1 VLALHSE
8 HPLTL
13 SPLVATLDISHT
25 VLNIILHILQHFFLS
40 HLTAGQGSRLLSPC
54 SSQHLGSPLV
64 FLPHCGLCCHC
75 LCELRLKVRPLLPLP
90 HTRPPWRAR
99 LPSSASHALEALG
112 LSTCPQFCRK
122 GAWCHLTRNDALSG
136 ASAPCGRLC
145 PQCCTGVLLGLCL
158 LLGSVDSLLPGGHG
172 PSGFVPRICVL
183 HFVLCEVHMYEACVC
198 VMSQKVI

>member
-99 LPSSASHALEALG
+99 LPSSASHALEAPG

-122 GAWCHLTRNDALSG
+122 GAWCHLTPERCSVWGQCSVWTAVSSVLH
-136 ASAPCGRLC
+136 RC
-145 PQCCTGVLLGLCL
+145 PA
-158 LLGSVDSLLPGGHG
+158 
-172 PSGFVPRICVL
+172 GFVPVAGL
-183 HFVLCEVHMYEACVC
+183 G
-198 VMSQKVI
+198 